1 MTDEELHR
9 RFDALMK
16 RVNDNHE
23 MTLTDLRN
31 LRTVVETTQEFV
43 TRAPSLI
50 VQALQKPLID
60 RLVNVEARVKKL
72 EDGDEPRE

>member
-16 RVNDNHE
+16 RINDNHE

-43 TRAPSLI
+43 TLAPSLI
-50 VQALQKPLID
+50 VQALQKP
-60 RLVNVEARVKKL
+60 
-72 EDGDEPRE
+72 